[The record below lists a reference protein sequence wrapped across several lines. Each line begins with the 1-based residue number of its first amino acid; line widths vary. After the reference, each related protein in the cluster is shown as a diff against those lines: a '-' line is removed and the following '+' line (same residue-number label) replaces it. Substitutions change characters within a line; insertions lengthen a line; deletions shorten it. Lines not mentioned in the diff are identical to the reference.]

1 MHIPDGFL
9 STPVWVS
16 LDAAAV
22 PAVSFMARK
31 AQADFTDARIPLLGV
46 MGAFVFAAQ
55 MVNFPVGVGTSGH
68 LVGGALLAITL
79 GPAAAS
85 LVMTAILTVQALIFQ
100 DGGILALG
108 ANSINMALLGVWAGY
123 LPYHLWGQTRWRKA
137 AMFLGGFCSV
147 LIAAA
152 MAVLQLVCSGVK
164 IPSPVLGLSALLFV
178 VAAIIEGAITVAVVG
193 ALSRMNPRFIRDLP
207 SERRLIPA
215 YAGFAVL
222 MVAMVGAFFAST
234 KPDGLE
240 SLAQAAGIGSQA
252 STLLHS
258 PLADYELSWLTAPWL
273 RKAVG
278 ASLGLVIVYGVCV
291 SLVPRLK
298 RPS

>member
-16 LDAAAV
+16 LDAAAL
-22 PAVSFMARK
+22 PAVSYMARK
-31 AQADFTDARIPLLGV
+31 AQADFTDTRIPLLGV

-79 GPAAAS
+79 GPSAAS
-85 LVMTAILTVQALIFQ
+85 LVMTAILTVQALVFQ

-108 ANSINMALLGVWAGY
+108 ANAINMALLGVWAGY

-137 AMFLGGFCSV
+137 AIFLGGFCSV

-152 MAVLQLVCSGVK
+152 LAVLQLVCSGVRM
-164 IPSPVLGLSALLFV
+164 PGPVLGLSVLLFL
-178 VAAIIEGAITVAVVG
+178 VAAAIEGGITVAVVG
-193 ALSRMNPRFIRDLP
+193 GLERMNPRYVRDLP
-207 SERRLIPA
+207 SQRRLVPA
-215 YAGFAVL
+215 YIGFAAL
-222 MVAMVGAFFAST
+222 MVAMFGAFFAST

-240 SLAQAAGIGSQA
+240 SLAHAVGISSQAASLV
-252 STLLHS
+252 TS
-258 PLADYELSWLTAPWL
+258 PLADYELSWLATPWL
-273 RKAVG
+273 RKSIG
-278 ASLGLVIVYGVCV
+278 ASVGVLLVYIVCATA
-291 SLVPRLK
+291 LPRLK
-298 RPS
+298 RH